1 MKLLYDHHLSRKLVG
16 RLADLFPGS
25 SHVVFHGLGQA
36 DDIDIWLFAQQHEY
50 IIVTKDSDYNDIST
64 LRGAPPKV
72 IWLHIGNSTNE
83 VVERVIRQNY
93 KRIEQFDKEI
103 DSALLEIL

>member
-1 MKLLYDHHLSRKLVG
+1 MKLLFDHHLSRKLVG
-16 RLADLFPGS
+16 KLADLFPES
-25 SHVVFHGLGQA
+25 SHVVFHGLDRA

-50 IIVTKDSDYNDIST
+50 IIITKDSDYSDILT

-93 KRIEQFDKEI
+93 QRIEQFDKEI